1 MTEWEEMKR
10 AGQTAFLSAEN
21 VRDFYQQII
30 AMGVIGE
37 ITQQITQEI
46 FPDKEPEIQREIG
59 LEPER

>member
-37 ITQQITQEI
+37 ITPQITQEI

>member
-46 FPDKEPEIQREIG
+46 FPDKEREIQREIG